1 MSAGSFILLIIG
13 LTLVFLMF
21 RKSEWY
27 QAKVRKLLSV
37 EVTPSTFLV
46 HKITLIIGCILG
58 VILAFISSVLKPYED
73 LTLYIMGALAIGTIL
88 YFTFTATD
96 KKKGALTGDYYVI
109 TTFLLLCTSIFGVI
123 LVIILV
129 FIYLMLKFIFGALLI
144 NSASNGKKALFI
156 YFLIHNSSTDQSNKE
171 HEEDII
177 EFTDENGYTREL
189 KEGLGNTYTDDKG
202 DDWERVIGG
211 FVRKEK

>member
-1 MSAGSFILLIIG
+1 MSAESFILLIIG
-13 LTLVFLMF
+13 LTLVFFMF

-27 QAKVRKLLSV
+27 QAKVQKLLSV

-96 KKKGALTGDYYVI
+96 KKKGALKGVYYVI

-129 FIYLMLKFIFGALLI
+129 FIYLMLKFIFGALLG
-144 NSASNGKKALFI
+144 NSGSSGKKGGFIDFLFD
-156 YFLIHNSSTDQSNKE
+156 NSSSDQSNKE
-171 HEEDII
+171 PEDDNFEI
-177 EFTDENGYTREL
+177 TDENGYTREL
-189 KEGLGNTYTDDKG
+189 KKKWGSTYTDDKG
-202 DDWERVIGG
+202 DDWEEVIGG
-211 FVRKEK
+211 FRRKEK

>member
-96 KKKGALTGDYYVI
+96 KKKGALKGDYYVNF
-109 TTFLLLCTSIFGVI
+109 TVT
-123 LVIILV
+123 
-129 FIYLMLKFIFGALLI
+129 
-144 NSASNGKKALFI
+144 
-156 YFLIHNSSTDQSNKE
+156 YFP
-171 HEEDII
+171 
-177 EFTDENGYTREL
+177 GRTRYGRHLPE
-189 KEGLGNTYTDDKG
+189 T
-202 DDWERVIGG
+202 
-211 FVRKEK
+211 